1 MSALA
6 PRIDRR
12 PDGRFRLRLTS
23 EERDLLRTLPGQLRE
38 LLGSED
44 PALRRL
50 HPPAYEDDPER
61 EAEYRRMVRDDLL
74 RGRRSA
80 LEVMESTI
88 DAETLDRDQLGAWL
102 GSIND
107 LRLVLGTR
115 LEVTEELYEEGVPED
130 DPRAQAFALYGYLGW
145 LEEHL
150 VEALA
155 GEL

>member
-1 MSALA
+1 MSGIG

-12 PDGRFRLRLTS
+12 PDGRFRFRLTS
-23 EERDLLRTLPGQLRE
+23 EERDLLRSLPAQLRE

-44 PALRRL
+44 PSLRRL
-50 HPPAYEDDPER
+50 HPPAYEGDPER

-74 RGRRSA
+74 RDRRAA
-80 LEVMESTI
+80 LEVMESTL
-88 DAETLDRDQLGAWL
+88 DAETLDRDQLAAWL
-102 GSIND
+102 GAIND

-115 LEVTEELYEEGVPED
+115 LEVTEELYEEGVPD
-130 DPRAQAFALYGYLGW
+130 DDLRAPAFALYGYLGW
-145 LEEHL
+145 LEEHF

>member
-1 MSALA
+1 VSGLA
-6 PRIDRR
+6 PRIGRR

-23 EERDLLRTLPGQLRE
+23 EERDLLRSLPAQLRE

-44 PALRRL
+44 PSLRRL

-61 EAEYRRMVRDDLL
+61 EAEYRQMVGDDLL
-74 RGRRSA
+74 RDRRAA

-88 DAETLDRDQLGAWL
+88 DADTLDRDQLGAWL

-115 LEVTEELYEEGVPED
+115 LEVTEELYEEGLPDD
-130 DPRAQAFALYGYLGW
+130 DPRAPAFALYGYLGW

-150 VEALA
+150 VDALA